1 MNIISAKILSV
12 LFAIKCCGTFAVIT
26 YLRESDQFTADKAE
40 IDCSAASA
48 GAGAACV
55 AAGGGAVSVVFAID
69 FTCSDF
75 LVINIFFGLAAMGVG
90 LAATTKWKEL

>member
-40 IDCSAASA
+40 IACSAAGA

-55 AAGGGAVSVVFAID
+55 AAGGGAVTVVLAID

-75 LVINIFFGLAAMGVG
+75 FVMNSFFGLAATGIA